1 MVFLVDMASPSRVH
15 KERLD
20 RVLMVQGLVPS
31 REAAT
36 RTVLAG
42 GVSVDGIM
50 VDKPAKLVPLDARI
64 EIVQPALFVSR
75 SGDKLAAALDAF
87 QIDPR
92 GTIGLDVGCSTGG
105 FTDCLLQ
112 RGATRIYAVDVG
124 YGQFEWRLRKDSRV
138 ILLERTNIRYVDR
151 GAVPEPIDLAVIDV
165 SFISLTLVLPSVVH
179 LLNSS
184 AVIVVLVKP
193 QFEVGKGQVGRGG
206 IVRDEAQR
214 QAVTEKVI
222 ACASRLGLQ
231 LKGVLDSPVI
241 GRKGNREILVGFA
254 REITTRSGIR
264 WTDCPQQQPHALP
277 GQDDRPNATR

>member
-1 MVFLVDMASPSRVH
+1 MASLPRVH

-20 RVLMVQGLVPS
+20 RLLTAQGLVPS
-31 REAAT
+31 REAAA

-64 EIVQPALFVSR
+64 EIVRPALFVSR

-92 GTIGLDVGCSTGG
+92 GMIGLDVGCSTGG

-112 RGATRIYAVDVG
+112 RGATRVYAIDVG
-124 YGQFEWRLRKDSRV
+124 YGQFEWSLRKDSRV
-138 ILLERTNIRYVDR
+138 VLLERTNIRYVDH
-151 GAVPEPIDLAVIDV
+151 AVVPEAIDLAVIDV
-165 SFISLTLVLPSVVH
+165 SFISLTLVLPSVVD

-184 AVIVVLVKP
+184 AVVVVLIKP

-206 IVRDEAQR
+206 IVRDDRQR
-214 QAVTEKVI
+214 EAVTEKVI
-222 ACASRLGLQ
+222 VCAADLGLQ

-254 REITTRSGIR
+254 RG
-264 WTDCPQQQPHALP
+264 
-277 GQDDRPNATR
+277 

>member
-1 MVFLVDMASPSRVH
+1 MASLPRVH

-20 RVLMVQGLVPS
+20 RMLAAQGLVPS
-31 REAAT
+31 RDAAA

-64 EIVQPALFVSR
+64 EIVRPALFVSR

-92 GTIGLDVGCSTGG
+92 GMIGLDVGCSTGG

-112 RGATRIYAVDVG
+112 RGATRIYAIDVG
-124 YGQFEWRLRKDSRV
+124 YGQFEWRLRNDSRV
-138 ILLERTNIRYVDR
+138 VLLERTNIRYVDR
-151 GAVPEPIDLAVIDV
+151 AAVPEAIDLAVIDV
-165 SFISLTLVLPSVVH
+165 SFISLTLVLPAVVH
-179 LLNSS
+179 LLNRS
-184 AVIVVLVKP
+184 AVVVALVKP

-206 IVRDEAQR
+206 IVRDDTQR
-214 QAVTEKVI
+214 EVVTQKII
-222 ACASRLGLQ
+222 ACAAHLGLQ
-231 LKGVLDSPVI
+231 VKGVLDSPVI

-254 REITTRSGIR
+254 RAITT
-264 WTDCPQQQPHALP
+264 
-277 GQDDRPNATR
+277 